1 MNGKTLASTICFL
14 LVAASA
20 AAQGVRIEA
29 TPQPRDRHE
38 IVSPG
43 LNYERTKPSERDYYP
58 DGPRVEHDPGF
69 IEGLSSEYELGNSR
83 GRAGVAGWTSPN
95 MPVGASVAS
104 GYRDVT
110 GWFGLGFSVTWGGPP
125 RNPPPDAPAPP
136 RAK

>member
-1 MNGKTLASTICFL
+1 MNGKTLASSFCFL
-14 LVAASA
+14 LVATCA
-20 AAQGVRIEA
+20 AAQEVKIEA
-29 TPQPRDRHE
+29 SPLPRDRPE

-43 LNYERTKPSERDYYP
+43 LNYERTKPREHDMYP

-69 IEGLSSEYELGNSR
+69 IEGLSSEYETGTTR

-110 GWFGLGFSVTWGGPP
+110 GWFGLGFSVTWGAPP
-125 RNPPPDAPAPP
+125 RQSPPDTPP